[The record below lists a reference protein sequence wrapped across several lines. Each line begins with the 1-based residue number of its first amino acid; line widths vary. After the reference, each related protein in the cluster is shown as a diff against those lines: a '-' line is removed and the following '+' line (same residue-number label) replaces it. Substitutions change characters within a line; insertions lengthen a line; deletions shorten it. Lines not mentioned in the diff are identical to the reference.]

1 MPIFLEP
8 DQTFEVCL
16 DADQSKPI
24 ETRPVFV
31 CLSQSMRGQRSI
43 LHAVDLLDE
52 NHSVNEIFNA
62 TLAELVRVVVGWRNI
77 DKPFFAGIHSLIVRH
92 LNKQLPCLSVCQ
104 KVVKLVSKKRLV
116 NVSPSNNNPHQLS
129 ERCVENLIY

>member
-43 LHAVDLLDE
+43 LQAVDLLDE
-52 NHSVNEIFNA
+52 KHSVDEIFNA
-62 TLAELVRVVVGWRNI
+62 TLIELVRVVVGWRNI
-77 DKPFFAGIHSLIVRH
+77 GKPFVADQLDDLLTYREARELLI
-92 LNKQLPCLSVCQ
+92 
-104 KVVKLVSKKRLV
+104 KVAYNQRMDTTEKKD
-116 NVSPSNNNPHQLS
+116 
-129 ERCVENLIY
+129 